1 VLFNCGVHG
10 FSVLIAYPYYW
21 GETVQHTVY
30 KILRINSKSVNSVS
44 EETNTMEW
52 HGGCDAGSGARLP
65 EIIEADEGTQQ
76 KSPKSRLVNLL
87 DEVEMHVE
95 RLRRD
100 ALKLEEEKDRL
111 LATLDSLRNSEI
123 MIDLRDS
130 KYATLWAL
138 LGFVSRSFLYSS
150 QMAKVMQ

>member
-1 VLFNCGVHG
+1 
-10 FSVLIAYPYYW
+10 
-21 GETVQHTVY
+21 VY
-30 KILRINSKSVNSVS
+30 KILRSISKSFSFVF

-52 HGGCDAGSGARLP
+52 QGGVDAGSGTRLP
-65 EIIEADEGTQQ
+65 QIIEPNEGSQE

-130 KYATLWAL
+130 KYTSLWAL
-138 LGFVSRSFLYSS
+138 PKFVSHPFLYSF
-150 QMAKVMQ
+150 QMWKVMQ

>member
-1 VLFNCGVHG
+1 
-10 FSVLIAYPYYW
+10 VLIAYPYYR

-30 KILRINSKSVNSVS
+30 KILRINSKSVSSVS

-52 HGGCDAGSGARLP
+52 QGGCDAGSGARLP
-65 EIIEADEGTQQ
+65 QIIEPIEGSQQ

-100 ALKLEEEKDRL
+100 AMKLEEEKDRL

-130 KYATLWAL
+130 KYTTLWAL
-138 LGFVSRSFLYSS
+138 TEYVSRPFLYSL